1 MRWILALWLA
11 GCAAPPPPTP
21 TNSPAPATPSATAWA
36 SETPVAQA
44 TPVTLQR
51 WSYEVVERYPHDRK
65 AYTQGLW
72 MDPKGQLWETTGL
85 RKQSSFRQVDLK
97 TGKFKLIATL
107 PDKEFG
113 EGLAFTDGR
122 YFWITWDTQICHV
135 FNSALKPAG
144 QFRYEGEG
152 WGLTTDPSGDL
163 WMSNGSDKLVLR
175 DPKTF
180 KVKRTIAVTSNGEP
194 VPYLNEL
201 EWVGGRIYA
210 NIYTS
215 PFVAVIRPE
224 DGQVEALIDFTGL
237 LSGEDAKGADVLN
250 GIAYDAK
257 RKKLWVTG
265 KLWPKLFEVRI
276 RQGP

>member
-1 MRWILALWLA
+1 MRWILALGLA
-11 GCAAPPPPTP
+11 GCAAPPPPPPSPTPVVATP
-21 TNSPAPATPSATAWA
+21 TVSA
-36 SETPVAQA
+36 SESPLAQA
-44 TPVTLQR
+44 TPVAVQR

-85 RKQSSFRQVDLK
+85 RKQSTFRQVDLK
-97 TGKFKLIATL
+97 SGKFKVVASL
-107 PDKEFG
+107 PAKEFG
-113 EGLAFTDGR
+113 EGLAYTAGR
-122 YFWITWDTQICHV
+122 YFWITWDTQVCHV
-135 FNSALKPAG
+135 FNGALKPAG
-144 QFRYEGEG
+144 EFKYEGEG

-180 KVKRTIAVTSNGEP
+180 KIKRTVSVTSNGEA

-201 EWVGGRIYA
+201 EWVDGRIYA

-237 LSGEDAKGADVLN
+237 LSGADAQGADVLN

-265 KLWPKLFEVRI
+265 KLWPKLFEVKI